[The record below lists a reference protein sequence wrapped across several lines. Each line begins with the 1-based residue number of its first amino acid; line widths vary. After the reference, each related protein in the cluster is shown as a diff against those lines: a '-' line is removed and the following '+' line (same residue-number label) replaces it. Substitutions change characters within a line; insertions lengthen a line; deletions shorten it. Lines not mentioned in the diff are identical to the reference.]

1 MAIMQMGKRMR
12 AWCLLV
18 IGLLLLP
25 GPIWVRAEEAGQ
37 PTRAN
42 LEGVADES
50 ILNITTIGRKSGQLR
65 SVLLYAFPA
74 GDTYAVVASNLGD
87 DAYPLWY
94 LNLKA
99 NPAVTV
105 EVEGKRFEAV
115 SREAEG
121 EERERLWAAVM
132 EADPTYTEYQKRT
145 ERVIPVIVLE
155 VLESPAGA
163 S

>member
-1 MAIMQMGKRMR
+1 MITPKRSVLMTAFWKVHRWIYDRSGGRIGSSTLGKQ
-12 AWCLLV
+12 
-18 IGLLLLP
+18 I
-25 GPIWVRAEEAGQ
+25 VRL
-37 PTRAN
+37 T
-42 LEGVADES
+42 
-50 ILNITTIGRKSGQLR
+50 IIGRKSGQPR

-74 GDTYAVVASNLGD
+74 GDSYAVVASNLGD

-105 EVEGKRFEAV
+105 EVEGRRFEAV
-115 SREAEG
+115 AREAEG
-121 EERERLWAAVM
+121 EERPSLWAGVTAV
-132 EADPTYTEYQKRT
+132 DPTYTEYQKRT

-155 VLESPAGA
+155 VTENPAGA